1 MESKKQAGTSAT
13 PATRGSGGRSG
24 ANRRQVLVGSAA
36 TLAGATAAGL
46 VGYRFGDTE
55 DEASVAVGDRQFVA
69 VSAFEGTT
77 RVVDGWP
84 ALTFGPDSETN
95 AIATVGLPEGAA
107 LVSVDLVWIAPQPGP
122 GSVRWTAGM
131 IRAERTVPLGEQS
144 NRTWL
149 AAVAAVKEPAGAV
162 MTTRIG
168 EYPVSPDMPAVRLMV
183 TREAAAAEDD
193 FRGPV
198 HLLGVTITV
207 VKTSFT

>member
-1 MESKKQAGTSAT
+1 MESKKQTGTAPSPT
-13 PATRGSGGRSG
+13 PRGDGERRG

-46 VGYRFGDTE
+46 VGYRYGEKGDA
-55 DEASVAVGDRQFVA
+55 DSVAVGDRQFVSA
-69 VSAFEGTT
+69 SAFQGTT

-84 ALTFGPDSETN
+84 VLTFGPDAETN
-95 AIATVGLPEGAA
+95 TTATVGIPENAT
-107 LVSVDLVWIAPQPGP
+107 LVTVDLVWIAPQPGP

-131 IRAERTVPLGEQS
+131 IRAERTVPLAEQS

-149 AAVAAVKEPAGAV
+149 AAVAPVNEPAGTV
-162 MTTRIG
+162 MTTRVG
-168 EYPVSPDMPAVRLMV
+168 EYPVSPDVPAVRLMV

-193 FRGPV
+193 FRGPA
-198 HLLGVTITV
+198 HLLGVTVTV